1 VLVGVGLAAATVTC
15 GDGDKLDA
23 ELMGRVDQC

>member
-23 ELMGRVDQC
+23 ELVGGVDQC